1 MFEERWLVERTYWK
15 IEAGW
20 KNTNLS
26 IQENFMKSLSIFRK
40 TSAELFQSDL
50 TSSVDKEK
58 WGDDDSQS

>member
-1 MFEERWLVERTYWK
+1 MEWTYWK

-40 TSAELFQSDL
+40 TSAELYQSDL
-50 TSSVDKEK
+50 TSSMDKEK
-58 WGDDDSQS
+58 WGDDDHS